1 VELSSVPLNG
11 DGPFKAFGMPGGATV
26 ARRPSS
32 RGGDHGNIFATTTV
46 APCPATT
53 LPPARSRYGTPQAI
67 DLHGDFALQIR
78 LRLASLSRSGV
89 FRART
94 RTRSW
99 RDQDVQ
105 QPTSFVWSPTRPPN
119 RLCLRRRSPIHAS
132 STWSGCWL
140 DRLHGTSF
148 KPKQTTGRETASRS
162 KEVAS

>member
-1 VELSSVPLNG
+1 MELSSVPLNG

-32 RGGDHGNIFATTTV
+32 RGGDHRNIFATTTV

-53 LPPARSRYGTPQAI
+53 LPPARSRYDTPQAI
-67 DLHGDFALQIR
+67 DLQGDFVLPIH

-105 QPTSFVWSPTRPPN
+105 QPKSFVWSPTWPAN
-119 RLCLRRRSPIHAS
+119 RLCLRRRSPIHAWS
-132 STWSGCWL
+132 IWSGCWR
-140 DRLHGTSF
+140 DKPRGTSS
-148 KPKQTTGRETASRS
+148 KPKQIAGRETASRS